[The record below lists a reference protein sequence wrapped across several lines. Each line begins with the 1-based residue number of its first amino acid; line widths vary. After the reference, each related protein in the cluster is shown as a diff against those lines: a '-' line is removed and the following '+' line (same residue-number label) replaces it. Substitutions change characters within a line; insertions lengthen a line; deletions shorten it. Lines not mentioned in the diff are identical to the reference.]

1 MQALSKEDLNSSVWD
16 SPELIS
22 SRKGDVGFSD
32 NVFRQNVGRQNQ
44 NKQPLRI
51 RACYTL
57 GKSKS
62 KRWKVK
68 SRKVGRTDSGALM
81 VDFAAFYLHT
91 VLLFTLIP

>member
-1 MQALSKEDLNSSVWD
+1 MQALSKDDLNSSVWD

-22 SRKGDVGFSD
+22 SKKGDVGLSD

-57 GKSKS
+57 SKE
-62 KRWKVK
+62 R
-68 SRKVGRTDSGALM
+68 A
-81 VDFAAFYLHT
+81 
-91 VLLFTLIP
+91 